1 MRSLPILWKR
11 LVKEGATCPRCGSTQ
26 ENVVSAVKKLEAA
39 LQPLGIEPVL
49 ETLAIDEAGFQADP
63 SESNRIWIAGKPLE
77 EWLGARVGASKCC
90 TVCGDLP
97 CRTMEIGDSIHE
109 TIPEDLIVR
118 AAMMAAS
125 GMIGSDPTSANPS
138 ARASLC
144 RARRAPRS
152 TSLRVQASV
161 RSPR

>member
-1 MRSLPILWKR
+1 MKPLPMLWKR

-26 ENVVSAVKKLEAA
+26 ENVAGAVKKLEAA
-39 LQPLGIEPVL
+39 LRPLGIEPVL
-49 ETLAIDEAGFQADP
+49 ETLAIDESTFQANP

-97 CRTMEIGDSIHE
+97 CRTMEIGGSTHE
-109 TIPEDLIVR
+109 AIPEDLIVR

-125 GMIGSDPTSANPS
+125 GMIGADPTSANLS
-138 ARASLC
+138 AACGSKPCGC
-144 RARRAPRS
+144 R
-152 TSLRVQASV
+152 
-161 RSPR
+161 

>member
-1 MRSLPILWKR
+1 MEIAMRFLPILWKR

-26 ENVVSAVKKLEAA
+26 EHVVSAVRKLEAA
-39 LQPLGIEPVL
+39 LQPMGIEPVL

-90 TVCGDLP
+90 NVCGDLP
-97 CRTMEIGDSIHE
+97 CRTMEIGGNTHE
-109 TIPEDLIVR
+109 AIPEDLIVR

-125 GMIGSDPTSANPS
+125 GMIGAGSTSTNPS
-138 ARASLC
+138 ACGSTACAC
-144 RARRAPRS
+144 R
-152 TSLRVQASV
+152 
-161 RSPR
+161 

>member
-26 ENVVSAVKKLEAA
+26 QSVISAVRKLEAA

-97 CRTMEIGDSIHE
+97 CRTMELDGSSHE
-109 TIPEDLIVR
+109 VIPEDLIIR

-125 GMIGSDPTSANPS
+125 GLIGADPTAANPS
-138 ARASLC
+138 ACGSTACGC
-144 RARRAPRS
+144 R
-152 TSLRVQASV
+152 
-161 RSPR
+161 

>member
-11 LVKEGATCPRCGSTQ
+11 LVKEGATCPRCGSTHA
-26 ENVVSAVKKLEAA
+26 NVVSAVKKLEVA

-49 ETLAIDEAGFQADP
+49 ETLAIDETSFQADP

-77 EWLGARVGASKCC
+77 EWLGARVGASQCC
-90 TVCGDLP
+90 TVCGDRS
-97 CRTMEIGDSIHE
+97 CRTMEIGDSTHE

-125 GMIGSDPTSANPS
+125 GMIGAD
-138 ARASLC
+138 
-144 RARRAPRS
+144 S
-152 TSLRVQASV
+152 TSSNPPACSSTACACR
-161 RSPR
+161 

>member
-1 MRSLPILWKR
+1 MKALPMLWKR

-26 ENVVSAVKKLEAA
+26 QNVVAAIEKLESA
-39 LQPLGIEPVL
+39 LRPLGIEPVL
-49 ETLAIDEAGFQADP
+49 ETQAIDEAAFQAEP

-97 CRTMEIGDSIHE
+97 CRTMEIGDSTHE
-109 TIPEDLIVR
+109 VIPEDLIVR

-125 GMIGSDPTSANPS
+125 VLIGADSTAAKSSACGS
-138 ARASLC
+138 TACTC
-144 RARRAPRS
+144 R
-152 TSLRVQASV
+152 
-161 RSPR
+161 

>member
-11 LVKEGATCPRCGSTQ
+11 LVKEGATCPRCGSTH
-26 ENVVSAVKKLEAA
+26 ENVISAIKKLEAA

-49 ETLAIDEAGFQADP
+49 ETLAIDETSFHAAP
-63 SESNRIWIAGKPLE
+63 SPPNPIWIARKPLE

-97 CRTMEIGDSIHE
+97 CRTMEIGGSTHE
-109 TIPEDLIVR
+109 AIPEELIVR

-125 GMIGSDPTSANPS
+125 GMIGADSTSANPS
-138 ARASLC
+138 ACGSTACGC
-144 RARRAPRS
+144 R
-152 TSLRVQASV
+152 
-161 RSPR
+161 

>member
-11 LVKEGATCPRCGSTQ
+11 LVKEGATCPRCGSTH
-26 ENVVSAVKKLEAA
+26 ESVVSAVKKLEAA
-39 LQPLGIEPVL
+39 LQPRGIEPVL
-49 ETLAIDEAGFQADP
+49 ETRAIDETSFQADP

-97 CRTMEIGDSIHE
+97 CRTMEIGGNTHE
-109 TIPEDLIVR
+109 AIPEDLIVR

-125 GMIGSDPTSANPS
+125 GMIGAGSTSTNPS
-138 ARASLC
+138 ACGSTACAC
-144 RARRAPRS
+144 R
-152 TSLRVQASV
+152 
-161 RSPR
+161 